1 MKRSALFFASALIL
15 CGQAV
20 ADRGN
25 NNGRG
30 PVDVDL
36 GIGDVVDASVDIG
49 GDSLVDADLDV
60 LGDSALGDV
69 SDAAANAVDYATRQV
84 NSGNQ
89 SATLIGQP
97 RQFRCS
103 LCQCQCEHREF
114 RYRNSDGSCH
124 RQYCI
129 GHVRSQHTRKPLN
142 AIEQRIHD
150 HSDECDDQ

>member
-89 SATLIGQP
+89 SATLNLLSGAMGEVTGTAATIGNSYSIDSVADAVSSVNQGNSGAAYANANVNL
-97 RQFRCS
+97 S
-103 LCQCQCEHREF
+103 LIHISEP
-114 RYRNSDGSCH
+114 
-124 RQYCI
+124 
-129 GHVRSQHTRKPLN
+129 TRPY
-142 AIEQRIHD
+142 
-150 HSDECDDQ
+150 

>member
-69 SDAAANAVDYATRQV
+69 SDAVLPMAAAVAV
-84 NSGNQ
+84 AIPEFSMF
-89 SATLIGQP
+89 TLA
-97 RQFRCS
+97 
-103 LCQCQCEHREF
+103 L
-114 RYRNSDGSCH
+114 
-124 RQYCI
+124 
-129 GHVRSQHTRKPLN
+129 
-142 AIEQRIHD
+142 A
-150 HSDECDDQ
+150 